1 MATRNYGQG
10 TIHERRPGVYTLRA
24 SVVDSVTGERRR
36 ISETFVGG
44 KKDAARRL
52 SELVTEHNAKG
63 RSTDLTV
70 ADIVRDFRAVAH
82 HADGTSRGYDN
93 CWKHVPDKF
102 RSARV
107 RDVDVAAESTQLA
120 RWNIL
125 VQSGTAMLAQAN
137 QSAQTALRLIQ

>member
-63 RSTDLTV
+63 RSTDLSV

-82 HADGTSRGYDN
+82 HADGTSTVAVNQR
-93 CWKHVPDKF
+93 VPGPIEGRWVSLGAHRFTAGKTF
-102 RSARV
+102 SV
-107 RDVDVAAESTQLA
+107 TVDAAKA
-120 RWNIL
+120 NGNAHIDA
-125 VQSGTAMLAQAN
+125 VQVIAAP
-137 QSAQTALRLIQ
+137 